1 MIKYSRL
8 DDVLLVL
15 LDAEEKVDRLL
26 NSNDPHVTEVREAIQ
41 NCFCQAEA
49 IVNVEQINAFNRG
62 DI

>member
-1 MIKYSRL
+1 MLKYSRI

-15 LDAEEKVDRLL
+15 LDAEDKVDKLL
-26 NSNDPHVTEVREAIQ
+26 NSNDPDVIEFKEAIQ

-49 IVNVEQINAFNRG
+49 IINVEKINAFNRG